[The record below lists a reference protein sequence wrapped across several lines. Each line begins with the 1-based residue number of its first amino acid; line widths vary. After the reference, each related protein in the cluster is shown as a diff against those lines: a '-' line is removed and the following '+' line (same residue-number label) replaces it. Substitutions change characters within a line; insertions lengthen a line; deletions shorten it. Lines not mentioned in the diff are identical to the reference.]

1 MKLVKVSEAKNGLSR
16 HLEYVKRG
24 GRVRIL
30 DRDTPVADLVPV
42 EQDGLAGDDERWL
55 ATQQRRGLLKRGTG
69 GRLPADLL
77 RPGPGGPSAGVV
89 DELLEQRR
97 GGR

>member
-1 MKLVKVSEAKNGLSR
+1 MKLVKISEAKNHLSR
-16 HLEYVKRG
+16 HLEYVRRG

-42 EQDGLAGDDERWL
+42 EHAGADGDDERWL
-55 ATQQRRGLLKRGTG
+55 AAQERRGILTRGKG
-69 GRLPADLL
+69 GPPPADLL
-77 RPGPGGPSAGVV
+77 RPGPGGSRAGAV
-89 DELLEQRR
+89 DALLEERR